1 MHEAFSSA
9 LRKPPLRR
17 THYFISG
24 KTPEPVAYSS
34 RATRVALIQLTLSP
48 EIFLIQAAQP
58 AEDSAEVRG
67 PVILVAESG
76 PAVVKFPEKNDIA
89 NGGTI
94 DSLDGDTMDLPQ
106 LFLTAQG
113 INRQPYADNCRLV
126 WLCHDYLA
134 DPRDR
139 DRILRTLSDERDH
152 TLTQAAKD
160 CRYSGDPI
168 SAVLSLVCSDFIEAD
183 LQTSPLG
190 PTTLVR
196 ARQRKGAF
204 A

>member
-17 THYFISG
+17 THYFTSA
-24 KTPEPVAYSS
+24 KTPAPIAYNS

-48 EIFLIQAAQP
+48 EIFLIQAGHP
-58 AEDSAEVRG
+58 IEDSGEVRG

-76 PAVVKFPEKNDIA
+76 PALVQFPEKDDIA
-89 NGGTI
+89 NGAAIGWP
-94 DSLDGDTMDLPQ
+94 DGDTLDVPQ
-106 LFLTAQG
+106 LILTAQG
-113 INRQPYADNCRLV
+113 ISRQPFSDNCRLA
-126 WLCHDYLA
+126 WICHDYLA

-139 DRILRTLSDERDH
+139 DHILKALSQERH
-152 TLTQAAKD
+152 LTLTQAAKD
-160 CRYSGDPI
+160 CRYSEDPI

-196 ARQRKGAF
+196 ARRRKGAF